1 MGEAM
6 LKDLIES
13 VLPGKDNATVN
24 TGCRFFRLFLVQ
36 IIYINYEVYDQYIFG
51 IWSIMIIFCQFVRL
65 LFVNHILWQVTY
77 QMGYNIRRQ
86 IVTGLVSEKKIQY
99 IPNKSINII
108 LTKCWDT
115 ILFQS
120 INQISADKNQVVGI
134 VSCWFRYNLCQLH
147 NLYQFYPL
155 CVVIVIACH
164 HFYIN

>member
-6 LKDLIES
+6 LKDLI
-13 VLPGKDNATVN
+13 ATVN
-24 TGCRFFRLFLVQ
+24 TGCRFCRLFLVQ

-99 IPNKSINII
+99 INKSINII

>member
-24 TGCRFFRLFLVQ
+24 TGCRFLWLFLVQ

-77 QMGYNIRRQ
+77 QMGYNIGRQ

-99 IPNKSINII
+99 INKSINII

-115 ILFQS
+115 ILFQF
-120 INQISADKNQVVGI
+120 INQISADKSSG
-134 VSCWFRYNLCQLH
+134 WDCQL
-147 NLYQFYPL
+147 LVQVQSLP
-155 CVVIVIACH
+155 VT
-164 HFYIN
+164 

>member
-24 TGCRFFRLFLVQ
+24 TGCRFCRLFLVQ

-65 LFVNHILWQVTY
+65 LFCESYSLVGDILDGVQYSQTD
-77 QMGYNIRRQ
+77 
-86 IVTGLVSEKKIQY
+86 VTGLVSEKKIQY
-99 IPNKSINII
+99 INKSINII

-134 VSCWFRYNLCQLH
+134 VSCWFRYNICQLH

-164 HFYIN
+164 HFYIY

>member
-1 MGEAM
+1 M
-6 LKDLIES
+6 S
-13 VLPGKDNATVN
+13 
-24 TGCRFFRLFLVQ
+24 RFFQAKIMPQWTLAADSVGYSLSKFYTSTMKYMINTSLGYGPSWLFFANLS
-36 IIYINYEVYDQYIFG
+36 DCFL
-51 IWSIMIIFCQFVRL
+51 WIIFFGRW
-65 LFVNHILWQVTY
+65 HIRWGT
-77 QMGYNIRRQ
+77 IFRRQ

-99 IPNKSINII
+99 INKSINII

>member
-1 MGEAM
+1 MVHHDYFLPICQIAFC
-6 LKDLIES
+6 ES
-13 VLPGKDNATVN
+13 YS
-24 TGCRFFRLFLVQ
+24 LVGD
-36 IIYINYEVYDQYIFG
+36 ILDGVQYSQTDFN
-51 IWSIMIIFCQFVRL
+51 R
-65 LFVNHILWQVTY
+65 
-77 QMGYNIRRQ
+77 
-86 IVTGLVSEKKIQY
+86 LVSEKKIQY
-99 IPNKSINII
+99 INKSINII